1 MKNVLAVLTQ
11 HYQGLVDMEF
21 AIDIEPGSRS
31 PTLALHLLQCRPQTE
46 MRNGTM
52 RPVPALITPPDRLF
66 VANRMVPQGHVAEI
80 AYIVHVDPQAYAA
93 LTETPQRHEVARVV
107 GRLNAALEGKRFV
120 LMGPGRWGTVN
131 VTLGVPVT
139 YADIFNA
146 RALIELAMRQRGMT
160 LEPSYGT
167 HFFQDLVESQIYPLA
182 LDPDEPP
189 DALNQEFLRT
199 ARNHLA
205 DWLPAD
211 AALAG
216 IVQVIDVAAERPGHT
231 LEIAMDGERAL
242 AYFVQ
247 REA

>member
-1 MKNVLAVLTQ
+1 
-11 HYQGLVDMEF
+11 
-21 AIDIEPGSRS
+21 
-31 PTLALHLLQCRPQTE
+31 
-46 MRNGTM
+46 
-52 RPVPALITPPDRLF
+52 
-66 VANRMVPQGHVAEI
+66 
-80 AYIVHVDPQAYAA
+80 
-93 LTETPQRHEVARVV
+93 
-107 GRLNAALEGKRFV
+107 
-120 LMGPGRWGTVN
+120 
-131 VTLGVPVT
+131 
-139 YADIFNA
+139 
-146 RALIELAMRQRGMT
+146 MRQRGMT